1 MRDCQV
7 SWKHSSTF
15 SSVLRAGLG
24 GWGWGTLYP
33 RISSIFS
40 AAFLFA
46 TFLLG
51 PMPSADW
58 PFTVTWAGEEQR
70 VASGRRDANSMML
83 PANYLH
89 DKLSASRQTPLCH
102 HAVFWLLLLL
112 CLLDLSQ
119 AADGIHTLAIFWAG
133 LQLSMRQ
140 VNHHF
145 IQKPWV
151 VLSDLTLAVT
161 LIMDLFFFLIRGS
174 DFSTLGMWGSFFS
187 SPSTAAAASFL
198 AIFLLFPS
206 PSPVNSPTMT
216 RTTKLFM
223 WGGPSSFKTFKDTE
237 LGTQ

>member
-1 MRDCQV
+1 
-7 SWKHSSTF
+7 
-15 SSVLRAGLG
+15 
-24 GWGWGTLYP
+24 
-33 RISSIFS
+33 
-40 AAFLFA
+40 
-46 TFLLG
+46 
-51 PMPSADW
+51 
-58 PFTVTWAGEEQR
+58 
-70 VASGRRDANSMML
+70 ML

-174 DFSTLGMWGSFFS
+174 DFSTLGM
-187 SPSTAAAASFL
+187 
-198 AIFLLFPS
+198 
-206 PSPVNSPTMT
+206 
-216 RTTKLFM
+216 
-223 WGGPSSFKTFKDTE
+223 
-237 LGTQ
+237 